1 MPKQINDKC
10 IRCGICLPECPQ
22 EGITQV
28 GALYTID
35 TSMCSDCYGF
45 DEKARCTT
53 LCPVDAVEEA
63 PGPPVSEQE
72 LGARAMRMRPDH
84 FPAD

>member
-1 MPKQINDKC
+1 MPKQINDHC

-35 TSMCSDCYGF
+35 TAMCSDCYGF
-45 DEKARCTT
+45 FQEARCTT
-53 LCPVDAVEEA
+53 LCPVDAVEDA
-63 PGPPVSEQE
+63 PGPLIPIEE
-72 LGARAMRMRPDH
+72 LGARAASRRPDR
-84 FPAD
+84 FPMD

>member
-28 GALYTID
+28 GTLYTID
-35 TSMCSDCYGF
+35 TAMCSDCYGF
-45 DEKARCTT
+45 FEKARCTD
-53 LCPVDAVEEA
+53 LCPVDAVEEVKGA
-63 PGPPVSEQE
+63 LVPIEE
-72 LGARAMRMRPDH
+72 LAARAIKARPDR
-84 FPAD
+84 FPMD